1 MSVEIGSVMHFL
13 WLKGLTAVE
22 ISREVG
28 VVYGQAVLS
37 LRTVE
42 RWLARF
48 AACDETLEDLPRSWR
63 PRSDS
68 NIALITPLLTDDPY
82 LSQKMIATILTI
94 SSITVKKSCLE
105 ICLSERSILNGF
117 LID

>member
-1 MSVEIGSVMHFL
+1 MSVEIRSVMHFL

-22 ISREVG
+22 ISREVCD
-28 VVYGQAVLS
+28 VYGQAVLS

-42 RWLARF
+42 TWLARF
-48 AACDETLEDLPRSWR
+48 AARDETLEDLPRNGR

-68 NIALITPLLTDDPY
+68 NIVLITQLLTDDPY
-82 LSQKMIATILTI
+82 LSQKMMATILSI
-94 SSITVKKSCLE
+94 SSITVKKSCLK
-105 ICLSERSILNGF
+105 ICLSERLILNGF